1 MYKKNKMKDLLLITL
16 LVILIILLH
25 IYLNIDEQDIEK
37 FAALPAP
44 FLGPIE
50 FIDKE
55 SGEKLGEYPENWET
69 NKPDNTKVTVIKINR
84 GPPGD
89 RGEAG
94 QPSGVGICEGRID
107 IESIDTDNLEINVK
121 ELDMIA
127 NKININNKIC
137 IGEYCLDAD
146 LIETIK
152 YKNQQSVDLK
162 ATEDRVKELEEEIVK
177 LKTDNSKLEQ
187 EKTELQK
194 PDKSYISSIN
204 KNTATKDLEIGGDSL
219 TFSGDTVNFENQFCI
234 GNYCLTANDMQK
246 ISEHPDGERGQ
257 PGECIDAVS

>member
-1 MYKKNKMKDLLLITL
+1 MKYLLLITL

-50 FIDKE
+50 FRDKE
-55 SGEKLGEYPENWET
+55 SNEKLGEYPENWE
-69 NKPDNTKVTVIKINR
+69 KDSPDNTKVTVIKINK
-84 GPPGD
+84 GPPGE

-107 IESIDTDNLEINVK
+107 IESIDTDKLEINVK
-121 ELDMIA
+121 EIDMIA

-137 IGEYCLDAD
+137 IGDNCLDAD
-146 LIETIK
+146 LIRDIK

-162 ATEDRVKELEEEIVK
+162 AAEDNVKELERKILTLKEEKVK
-177 LKTDNSKLEQ
+177 L
-187 EKTELQK
+187 EKENTELQQ

-204 KNTATKDLEIGGDSL
+204 KNTATKNLEIGGDTL
-219 TFSGDTVNFENQFCI
+219 NFSGDRVNFENKFCI
-234 GNYCLTANDMQK
+234 GDYCLTANDMET
-246 ISEHPDGERGQ
+246 ISQHPDGERGQ
-257 PGECIDAVS
+257 PGECKDAIS